1 MFIALTGTPG
11 TGKTTIAKRLEDE
24 YKVIYLKDFK
34 GAILYHDEDRDADV
48 VNIEYLKERIGRIRD
63 DGIII
68 LEGHYA
74 HEMPV
79 DMVIVLRCHP
89 EELRK
94 RLKNRGYSG
103 RKIRENLE
111 AEAMGLITAESI
123 NYHGKDKVFEVDTTK
138 KSVEEAIKEVKH
150 IIETKDEKYL
160 ARINYME
167 EILKWY

>member
-1 MFIALTGTPG
+1 MLIALTGTPG
-11 TGKTTIAKRLEDE
+11 TGKTTIAKKLEDE
-24 YKVIYLKDFK
+24 YKVVYLKDFK
-34 GAILYHDEDRDADV
+34 DAVLYHDEDRDADV
-48 VNIEYLKERIGRIRD
+48 VDIEYLKKKVDKMKD
-63 DGIII
+63 DEIII

-89 EELRK
+89 DELRK
-94 RLKNRGYSG
+94 RLENRGYG
-103 RKIRENLE
+103 EKKIMENLE
-111 AEAMGLITAESI
+111 AEAMGLITEESI

-138 KSVEEAIKEVKH
+138 KRVEEAVKEIKH
-150 IIETKDEKYL
+150 IIETKDEKYM